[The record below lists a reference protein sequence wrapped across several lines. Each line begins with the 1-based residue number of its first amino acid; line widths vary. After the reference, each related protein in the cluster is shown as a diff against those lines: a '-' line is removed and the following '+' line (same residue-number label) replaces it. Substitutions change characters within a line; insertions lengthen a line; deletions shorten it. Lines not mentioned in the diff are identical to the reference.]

1 MIWIA
6 VSSFIAFFLV
16 LILVQSKRMQSV
28 DASLAK
34 QVIAQRRDG
43 WTSIFLFFTKLGK
56 AVPTILICLLLV
68 LFPTT
73 RTAIALNVGI
83 NVMATTGLTYI
94 IKRIFKRERPK
105 GDRLVEELD
114 HSFPSGHSSTA
125 AALYLGIFL
134 NSFLYLSISWW
145 WVIPALLIC
154 FLIGFSRV
162 YLGVHYFTDVLGGWL
177 LGTGIVFL
185 IPLIVS

>member
-1 MIWIA
+1 MMWIA
-6 VSSFIAFFLV
+6 VSSFVCFFLV
-16 LILVQSKRMQSV
+16 LILVQGKRIQPIDVSF
-28 DASLAK
+28 AK
-34 QVIAQRRDG
+34 KVIAQRQDAL
-43 WTSIFLFFTKLGK
+43 TSMFLFFTKLGK

-68 LFPTT
+68 LFPQT
-73 RTAIALNVGI
+73 RTTIALNVGI

-94 IKRIFKRERPK
+94 IKRIFRRERPK

-134 NSFLYLSISWW
+134 NSFLYMNSSWW
-145 WVIPALLIC
+145 WAIPTLLIC
-154 FLIGFSRV
+154 LLIGFSRV
-162 YLGVHYFTDVLGGWL
+162 YLGVHYVTDVLGGWF

-185 IPLIVS
+185 VPLFVN